1 MRCRWQCE
9 TTRRRVMGWQ
19 AWEPPSWRFA
29 IQAISIR
36 GNLGLGALQCSIG
49 LALSL
54 APERVFPELASHL
67 ERIDAGR
74 LPPGA
79 LVAYAMNG
87 TMMGAA
93 ERHRELI
100 ACLAAQRTGLHEPQ
114 VMGVRRLAA
123 AEKAR
128 LADDEPEVL
137 LVAVATGD
145 TDREHAFVDPSGLMR
160 VGAITRASLLR
171 AGSWPRRSIGAG
183 HWRGGFSGQEA
194 GQLLLERI
202 LQHFCVGGRQAV
214 LAGEGFAGPARCTVL
229 RRKAGNLAQKTVA

>member
-123 AEKAR
+123 AEQAR
-128 LADDEPEVL
+128 LADYEPKML
-137 LVAVATGD
+137 LVAVT
-145 TDREHAFVDPSGLMR
+145 TRHTYREQALVDPGGLMR
-160 VGAITRASLLR
+160 VGALARVGLR
-171 AGSWPRRSIGAG
+171 ARSGSRGCIAAG
-183 HWRGGFSGQEA
+183 HWRGGFS
-194 GQLLLERI
+194 
-202 LQHFCVGGRQAV
+202 
-214 LAGEGFAGPARCTVL
+214 
-229 RRKAGNLAQKTVA
+229 